1 MFPFVVSALLCL
13 IGIATV
19 VRARLSTKDPM
30 DFDFK
35 NIGIILG
42 SLVIFGIIST
52 YVNMIVAIVVMV
64 FCASLA
70 ATKYSIVR
78 NLQIAAALIAIAL
91 VFQKLLGLEL
101 PLY

>member
-1 MFPFVVSALLCL
+1 
-13 IGIATV
+13 
-19 VRARLSTKDPM
+19 
-30 DFDFK
+30 
-35 NIGIILG
+35 
-42 SLVIFGIIST
+42 
-52 YVNMIVAIVVMV
+52 MIVAIVVMV